1 MRVLQLTLG
10 DRMLKKLLMSACALS
25 LAATV
30 AFGAQGVKFYV
41 GEGDQ
46 EKVYNS
52 LVNEKIQTLGFVLS
66 DPHERINDAY
76 KTKWGTAFQTVK
88 GVTSK
93 HPDFDPTFKDT
104 LDNLGFFSIMN
115 DKVVGPLL
123 VKEPSLGGF
132 SPFNLGIYKKMGEDK
147 TYVGHVMPETML
159 NIVGVKDKAVRKQF
173 IASFTD
179 LDKMTE
185 KEIGSKVE
193 YIDYKALP
201 AKSMM
206 KFEIPFDR
214 AGGMDKFISD
224 FQGKFEEAFEA
235 HKYIIAGYK
244 DVKGSMT
251 DNNVKFDRFDAYW
264 VYSLCHFRFSEG
276 IFNNGRPDAN
286 VFAPCSMYMYIDKD
300 SNKLMVGMPRLATW
314 KSVMGIKDKK
324 MVDSINTLDKEI
336 TQIMKDLGGKEL

>member
-1 MRVLQLTLG
+1 VLQLTLG

-132 SPFNLGIYKKMGEDK
+132 SPFNLGIYKKWGK
-147 TYVGHVMPETML
+147 IKRML
-159 NIVGVKDKAVRKQF
+159 
-173 IASFTD
+173 
-179 LDKMTE
+179 
-185 KEIGSKVE
+185 
-193 YIDYKALP
+193 
-201 AKSMM
+201 
-206 KFEIPFDR
+206 
-214 AGGMDKFISD
+214 GM
-224 FQGKFEEAFEA
+224 
-235 HKYIIAGYK
+235 
-244 DVKGSMT
+244 
-251 DNNVKFDRFDAYW
+251 
-264 VYSLCHFRFSEG
+264 LCQRQ
-276 IFNNGRPDAN
+276 
-286 VFAPCSMYMYIDKD
+286 C
-300 SNKLMVGMPRLATW
+300 L
-314 KSVMGIKDKK
+314 
-324 MVDSINTLDKEI
+324 TL
-336 TQIMKDLGGKEL
+336 